1 MYEMTDVGRGFEPV
15 ILVIA
20 ALSMR
25 NMPKTFSKMM
35 AKSEIPLIS

>member
-1 MYEMTDVGRGFEPV
+1 MTDVGRGLEPV
-15 ILVIA
+15 ILAIA

-25 NMPKTFSKMM
+25 NMLKSFSKMM